1 MKALGKFIRVVHS
14 SQCRFI
20 SMHTRTSIV
29 EKDPPMSRYTIY
41 IFQYH
46 LSSDE
51 LHRLNE

>member
-1 MKALGKFIRVVHS
+1 MKALGKFKGGAHS
-14 SQCRFI
+14 SQ
-20 SMHTRTSIV
+20 SIHAQVV